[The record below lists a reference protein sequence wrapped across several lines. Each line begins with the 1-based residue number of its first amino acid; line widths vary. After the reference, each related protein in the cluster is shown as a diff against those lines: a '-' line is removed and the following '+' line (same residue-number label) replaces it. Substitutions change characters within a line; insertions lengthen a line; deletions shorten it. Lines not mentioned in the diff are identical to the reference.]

1 MLSIAGTLAGASDKN
16 DIFLTSVKKNLSV
29 ISIFRV
35 HSVLW
40 RWSSQ
45 PYLFSKGKKWD
56 SCYIS
61 ERASRSLII
70 YYTIN
75 FRLVR
80 HNVLTKKEKSW
91 KYLNFCN
98 CEIVTVLCLDMK
110 LSCTLNDLELHES
123 EMSGEKV
130 FISSYW
136 WSIFQNI
143 SFCQHF
149 PFNCK

>member
-1 MLSIAGTLAGASDKN
+1 ML
-16 DIFLTSVKKNLSV
+16 KKFWV
-29 ISIFRV
+29 WSIFSGYTVSCEDGV
-35 HSVLW
+35 HNLTCF
-40 RWSSQ
+40 
-45 PYLFSKGKKWD
+45 LKEKKWD

-143 SFCQHF
+143 SFCQYF